1 MAAAVDDL
9 TLRLTRRFDASPE
22 RLFDAW
28 TDQEQF
34 AEWFG
39 PKGVTTVYCD
49 IDPRTGGA
57 WRLLG
62 RNTERTFAVSGR
74 YLEVRRPERL
84 VFTFGWHDKG
94 DHAEPRDPE
103 TTVTLD
109 FKPIAGGKTEMTMV
123 QTRFPD
129 PTATANHNR
138 GWDMSFDKLDVLLAR
153 NP

>member
-28 TDQEQF
+28 TDQAQF

-39 PKGVTTVYCD
+39 PKDVTTVYCEL
-49 IDPRTGGA
+49 DPRTGGA

-62 RNTERTFAVSGR
+62 RNSERTFAVSGR
-74 YLEVRRPERL
+74 YLEV
-84 VFTFGWHDKG
+84 K
-94 DHAEPRDPE
+94 PRDPE

-109 FKPIAGGKTEMTMV
+109 FKPLAGGKTEMTMV

-138 GWDMSFDKLDVLLAR
+138 GWGMSFDKLDALLAR